1 MSNYKLWTPSTTD
14 SILNEFIKSLDKDLN
29 IKNYEDL
36 HKWSVNK
43 KNDFWENV
51 WDFTNIKGQKKGK
64 GYIDSNEFLNAKFFN
79 QSKLNYAEN
88 CLIKNDDSDAIIF
101 YNEQKICR
109 RYSWKE
115 LREKVYK
122 LSQYFILKKMYMM
135 ILKDFQMRMVK
146 SILDNMY

>member
-51 WDFTNIKGQKKGK
+51 WDFTKINGK
-64 GYIDSNEFLNAKFFN
+64 TKVKEII
-79 QSKLNYAEN
+79 
-88 CLIKNDDSDAIIF
+88 IKNNF
-101 YNEQKICR
+101 
-109 RYSWKE
+109 
-115 LREKVYK
+115 
-122 LSQYFILKKMYMM
+122 
-135 ILKDFQMRMVK
+135 
-146 SILDNMY
+146 